1 LHSRS
6 PACSYCQ
13 RPFVSATAASVFER
27 DGARLLVDD
36 LSFEHVRGATIDYVR
51 ELIRAAFVVAENPNA
66 AEACGCK
73 MSFSV
78 KVS

>member
-1 LHSRS
+1 MPLHYYSR
-6 PACSYCQ
+6 CSI
-13 RPFVSATAASVFER
+13 SIFER

>member
-1 LHSRS
+1 MQRLFTLHSYSR
-6 PACSYCQ
+6 
-13 RPFVSATAASVFER
+13 RRISVFER